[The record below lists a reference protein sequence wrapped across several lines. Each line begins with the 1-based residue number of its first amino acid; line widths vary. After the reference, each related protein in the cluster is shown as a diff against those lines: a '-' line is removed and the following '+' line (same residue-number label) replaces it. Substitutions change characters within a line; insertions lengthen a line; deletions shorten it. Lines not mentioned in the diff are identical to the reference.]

1 MAQFSERQ
9 TAIAQRRKEITARY
23 PQMMTD
29 LISEWRS
36 PGAEDKVWLLYS
48 ANYLFRTG
56 NVRWAMDPLSLR
68 RRVPEAPEIDIAQSL
83 DALDF
88 VVLTHRHADH
98 LDFNLIKSLRH
109 LPIRWVI
116 PDYILPQVQAEAG
129 LPAEQ
134 IVTPQPLHPI
144 DIHGIHLLPFVG
156 LHWEAAPSENG
167 PQHGVPEMGYLVEFN
182 NKRWLF
188 PGDTRDFKTE
198 LMPSFGS
205 VDGLFAHL
213 WLGRGCA
220 LMEEPPLLD
229 AFCQFC
235 VDLQPK
241 QVVLTH
247 LEELGREA
255 DDYWDGRHAEKVM
268 SHCRQFA
275 QQVSISAAYMGGSV
289 NL

>member
-9 TAIAQRRKEITARY
+9 TAIAQRRKELSARY

-29 LISEWRS
+29 LIAEWRS
-36 PGAEDKVWLLYS
+36 PGKQDKVWLMYS

-56 NVRWAMDPLSLR
+56 NVRWAMDPLTLR
-68 RRVPEAPEIDIAQSL
+68 CRVPEASAVDLVQDFA
-83 DALDF
+83 ALDF

-98 LDFNLIKSLRH
+98 LDFNLLKSLRH

-116 PDYILPQVQAEAG
+116 PDYILPQVQSEAG

-134 IVTPQPLHPI
+134 IITPQPLQPI
-144 DIHGIHLLPFVG
+144 EIHDIRLLPFVG

-182 NKRWLF
+182 DKHWLF

-198 LMPSFGS
+198 LLPSFGP

-220 LMEEPPLLD
+220 LMEKPPLVD

-235 VDLQPK
+235 LALQPK
-241 QVVLTH
+241 QVYLTH
-247 LEELGREA
+247 LEELGRDAE
-255 DDYWDGRHAEKVM
+255 DYWDEGHSVQVM
-268 SHCRQFA
+268 SHCKQSA
-275 QQVSISAAYMGGSV
+275 PQVSVSAVYMGQGV

>member
-9 TAIAQRRKEITARY
+9 TAIAQRRKELSARY

-29 LISEWRS
+29 LIAEWRS
-36 PGAEDKVWLLYS
+36 PGKQDKVWLMYS

-56 NVRWAMDPLSLR
+56 NVRWAMDPLTLSC
-68 RRVPEAPEIDIAQSL
+68 RVPEASAVDLVQDFA
-83 DALDF
+83 ALDF

-98 LDFNLIKSLRH
+98 LDFNLLKSLRH

-116 PDYILPQVQAEAG
+116 PDYILPQVQSEAG

-134 IVTPQPLHPI
+134 IITPQPLQPI
-144 DIHGIHLLPFVG
+144 EIHDIRLLPFVG

-182 NKRWLF
+182 DKHWLF

-198 LMPSFGS
+198 LLPSFGP

-220 LMEEPPLLD
+220 LMEKPPLVD

-235 VDLQPK
+235 LALQPK
-241 QVVLTH
+241 QVYLTH
-247 LEELGREA
+247 LEELGRDAE
-255 DDYWDGRHAEKVM
+255 DYWDEGHSVQVM
-268 SHCRQFA
+268 SHCKQSA
-275 QQVSISAAYMGGSV
+275 PQVSVSAVYMGQGV

>member
-9 TAIAQRRKEITARY
+9 TAISQRRKEITARY

-56 NVRWAMDPLSLR
+56 NIRWAMDPLTLR
-68 RRVPEAPEIDIAQSL
+68 RRVPEAPEIDLAQSF

-109 LPIRWVI
+109 LSIRWVI
-116 PDYILPQVQAEAG
+116 PDYILPQVQSEAG

-134 IVTPQPLHPI
+134 IVTPHPLQPI

-182 NKRWLF
+182 KKRWLF

-198 LMPSFGS
+198 LLPSFGS

-255 DDYWDGRHAEKVM
+255 DDYWDGRHSEKVM

-275 QQVSISAAYMGGSV
+275 QQVSISAAYMGESV
-289 NL
+289 SL

>member
-1 MAQFSERQ
+1 M
-9 TAIAQRRKEITARY
+9 
-23 PQMMTD
+23 
-29 LISEWRS
+29 
-36 PGAEDKVWLLYS
+36 
-48 ANYLFRTG
+48 
-56 NVRWAMDPLSLR
+56 
-68 RRVPEAPEIDIAQSL
+68 
-83 DALDF
+83 
-88 VVLTHRHADH
+88 LTHRHADH

-116 PDYILPQVQAEAG
+116 PDYILPQVQSEAG

-134 IVTPQPLHPI
+134 IVTPQPLQPI
-144 DIHGIHLLPFVG
+144 EIHGVHLLPFVG

-198 LMPSFGS
+198 LLPSFGS

-255 DDYWDGRHAEKVM
+255 DDYWDARHAEKVM
-268 SHCRQFA
+268 SHCQAVCAASIYFGSLYGGECKSLGLNYFFI
-275 QQVSISAAYMGGSV
+275 VS
-289 NL
+289 